1 MASSGGTLLYLA
13 GKNLAYLRVLPLHKR
28 NRVHSRKVTAK
39 LQETAPGFCLEKFIG
54 ILNSK
59 LLRLLYADGTEEIG
73 DMVSCDVAQFLQDHG
88 DVVDCEFRNF
98 WFTDMR
104 EDKDYMYLDV
114 TYNVT
119 LYRDWG
125 TAIKREAQM
134 LYMQLARP
142 LQGIMESDLYND
154 WSIVNIETKKK

>member
-1 MASSGGTLLYLA
+1 VNKLLNWPFYR
-13 GKNLAYLRVLPLHKR
+13 KNRIP
-28 NRVHSRKVTAK
+28 SRKVTAK
-39 LQETAPGFCLEKFIG
+39 LLEKEPAFCLEKFLG

-59 LLRLLYADGTEEIG
+59 LLRLLYADGTEEVG

-104 EDKDYMYLDV
+104 EDGDYMYLGV
-114 TYNVT
+114 VYKVT
-119 LYRDWG
+119 LYRDMG
-125 TAIKREAQM
+125 TKIKRRKQ
-134 LYMQLARP
+134 LIYLQLARP